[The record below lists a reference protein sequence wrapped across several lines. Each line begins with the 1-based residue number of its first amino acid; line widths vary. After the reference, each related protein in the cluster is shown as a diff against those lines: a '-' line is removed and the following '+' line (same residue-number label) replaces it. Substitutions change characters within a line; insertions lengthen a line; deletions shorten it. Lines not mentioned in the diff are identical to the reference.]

1 MVARLEPP
9 GHFLPRSGT
18 RSPGPRSPSRI
29 QPIEFIIL
37 WTGPG
42 LAWQTRVLRSALP
55 VALLLLLASH
65 AAATEHSV
73 RVKAGPGHVRR
84 PGRWARPPGRSP
96 AGRAPTATALPLP

>member
-42 LAWQTRVLRSALP
+42 LARQTRVLRSALP

-65 AAATEHSV
+65 AAATEPSV
-73 RVKAGPGHVRR
+73 RVKAGAGSPHR
-84 PGRWARPPGRSP
+84 PWPRPRPPAPPHP
-96 AGRAPTATALPLP
+96 A